1 MATPAQ
7 AASQVAAFIVPDKL
21 WTAYPMPCVGANE
34 PTFQPTN
41 HPQSLQYLVSTGIAV
56 VAPNVRGSRGYGKT
70 YLAADDAMKRHESVQ
85 VRCIWCCGHMRA

>member
-1 MATPAQ
+1 MPNGPAGPPKPDASPTQ
-7 AASQVAAFIVPDKL
+7 LPVVVYIHGGPASQFK
-21 WTAYPMPCVGANE
+21 